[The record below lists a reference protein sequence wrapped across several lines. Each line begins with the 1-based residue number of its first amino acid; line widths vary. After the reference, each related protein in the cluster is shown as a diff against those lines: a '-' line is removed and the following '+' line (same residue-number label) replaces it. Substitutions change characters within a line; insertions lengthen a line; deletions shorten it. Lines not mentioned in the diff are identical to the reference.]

1 MKKKILPFVIGIL
14 VGAIIATAGFLIYEK
29 TNTNNMMPN
38 RERAG
43 EMMNRGDGETP
54 PDKPE
59 GDEGTVPDRP
69 EGDGG
74 MKANRQKNNQNT
86 TDSTSNNI

>member
-14 VGAIIATAGFLIYEK
+14 VGAIITATGFLIYEK
-29 TNTNNMMPN
+29 TIAKDMMPN
-38 RERAG
+38 RERTG

-54 PDKPE
+54 PDR
-59 GDEGTVPDRP
+59 PDG
-69 EGDGG
+69 EEG
-74 MKANRQKNNQNT
+74 MKPNRQKNNQNT

>member
-1 MKKKILPFVIGIL
+1 MKNKILPFVIGIL

-54 PDKPE
+54 PD
-59 GDEGTVPDRP
+59 RP

-74 MKANRQKNNQNT
+74 IKSNRQKNNQNT
-86 TDSTSNNI
+86 TNSTSDNI

>member
-1 MKKKILPFVIGIL
+1 MKNKILPFVIGIL
-14 VGAIIATAGFLIYEK
+14 VGAIITAAGFLIYEK

-43 EMMNRGDGETP
+43 EMMNRGDGEAP
-54 PDKPE
+54 PDKP
-59 GDEGTVPDRP
+59 
-69 EGDGG
+69 DGEEG
-74 MKANRQKNNQNT
+74 MKPNRQRNNQNI

>member
-1 MKKKILPFVIGIL
+1 MKNKILPFVIGIL
-14 VGAIIATAGFLIYEK
+14 VGAIITTVGFLVYEK

-54 PDKPE
+54 PNR
-59 GDEGTVPDRP
+59 PDG
-69 EGDGG
+69 EEG
-74 MKANRQKNNQNT
+74 MKSNRQKNNQNS
-86 TDSTSNNI
+86 TDSTSNSI

>member
-14 VGAIIATAGFLIYEK
+14 IGAIITTVGFLIYEK

-54 PDKPE
+54 PDR
-59 GDEGTVPDRP
+59 PDG
-69 EGDGG
+69 EEG
-74 MKANRQKNNQNT
+74 MKSNRQKNNQNT

>member
-1 MKKKILPFVIGIL
+1 MKNKILPFIIGIL
-14 VGAIIATAGFLIYEK
+14 VGAIITTVGFLIYEK

-54 PDKPE
+54 PD
-59 GDEGTVPDRP
+59 RP
-69 EGDGG
+69 EGI
-74 MKANRQKNNQNT
+74 KSNRQKNSQNT
-86 TDSTSNNI
+86 TDSTSDNI

>member
-1 MKKKILPFVIGIL
+1 MKNKILPFVIGIL
-14 VGAIIATAGFLIYEK
+14 VGAIIATVGFLIYEK

-38 RERAG
+38 RERTG

-54 PDKPE
+54 PDR
-59 GDEGTVPDRP
+59 PDG
-69 EGDGG
+69 EEG
-74 MKANRQKNNQNT
+74 MKPNRQKNNQNT

>member
-1 MKKKILPFVIGIL
+1 MKNKILPFVIGIL
-14 VGAIIATAGFLIYEK
+14 VGAIIATVGFLIYEK

-54 PDKPE
+54 PDRPD
-59 GDEGTVPDRP
+59 GDE
-69 EGDGG
+69 
-74 MKANRQKNNQNT
+74 KFNKQKKNQNT
-86 TDSTSNNI
+86 TDSTSDSI